1 LTAAL
6 TGLLGLA
13 GTHEAWSLVLYTAS
27 NEQLEKI
34 VIDAFREA
42 HPDIKVE
49 SVNMSTGPITQR
61 LIAEKENPKAD
72 VVWMINDI
80 ALKKLKDEGVLEP
93 YEPKGLAIDSRFVI
107 RTVSIWGMMPPLWR
121 WRSILQCSS
130 SATCPSR
137 MIGLIS

>member
-1 LTAAL
+1 MPATVVLGVSHEKRSHLLTAAL

-61 LIAEKENPKAD
+61 LIAEKEIQRR
-72 VVWMINDI
+72 M
-80 ALKKLKDEGVLEP
+80 
-93 YEPKGLAIDSRFVI
+93 
-107 RTVSIWGMMPPLWR
+107 
-121 WRSILQCSS
+121 SS
-130 SATCPSR
+130 
-137 MIGLIS
+137 G